1 VLAKNN
7 GFGNPGSQCGP
18 LAFAPPGR
26 RIIRPALLDA
36 VTAYCDRNQVE
47 LHPGDVMAA
56 RMAALGQLIEDS
68 CVDAEGRRR
77 AIKVIEEMLPYMESQ
92 LDERAAVRTG
102 GIN

>member
-1 VLAKNN
+1 MSEYNERTQQRELVGA
-7 GFGNPGSQCGP
+7 
-18 LAFAPPGR
+18 
-26 RIIRPALLDA
+26 ILDA

-47 LHPGDVMAA
+47 LHPGDV
-56 RMAALGQLIEDS
+56 MAALGQLIEDS

-92 LDERAAVRTG
+92 LDERAAGRTG

>member
-1 VLAKNN
+1 MNEYDERTQQRELVGA
-7 GFGNPGSQCGP
+7 
-18 LAFAPPGR
+18 
-26 RIIRPALLDA
+26 ILDA

-56 RMAALGQLIEDS
+56 LMAAIGQLIEDS

-92 LDERAAVRTG
+92 LDERAAGRTG
-102 GIN
+102 PPAIPTRGKV

>member
-1 VLAKNN
+1 LAKE
-7 GFGNPGSQCGP
+7 
-18 LAFAPPGR
+18 GR
-26 RIIRPALLDA
+26 DSGTRRKAVNEYDERTQQRELVGAILDA

-56 RMAALGQLIEDS
+56 LVAALGQLIEDS

-92 LDERAAVRTG
+92 LDARAAVRTG